1 MEHFMLESVTTNV
14 TTHVLDPL
22 IAKLRAGG
30 DLPLAIQLWNG
41 ARFELGAHAHITIHV
56 RDRAALSYLLTP
68 SLESLGE
75 GYVQGALDFE
85 GPIADMIALASS
97 MASRSL
103 EPSGAMGRVLQM
115 FNHHKALDAQSVQH
129 HYDVS
134 NEFYGLWLDENRVYS
149 CAYFPQGDETLAQAQ
164 MAKIDHILR
173 KIRLK
178 PGEQLLDIGCGWG
191 ALAMRAAQH
200 WGAQVVGITLSQRQ
214 FELARER
221 VAQAGLQSRI
231 EIRLQDY
238 RDVTET
244 FDKLTSVGM
253 FEHVGLKHLREYFG
267 QIRARLKDGGLA
279 LNHGITST
287 DPDSGNAPWG
297 AGNFIEKYVFP
308 NGELPHISLA
318 LKQAQAAGLE
328 ALDVENLRRHY
339 AKTLS
344 MWSENYERATPK
356 IKQLVPE
363 QTYRVWR
370 VYLAGCAHGF
380 AQDWMSIYQ
389 ILLCKSGPMNQIP
402 TPLSR
407 AYMYEMN

>member
-1 MEHFMLESVTTNV
+1 MLESLA
-14 TTHVLDPL
+14 THALDPL
-22 IAKLRAGG
+22 ITKLQARG

-41 ARFELGAHAHITIHV
+41 ARFELGMRPHITIHV
-56 RDRAALSYLLTP
+56 RNSSALSYLLTP

-85 GPIADMIALASS
+85 GSVTDMIALAST
-97 MASRSL
+97 MADRSI

-134 NEFYGLWLDENRVYS
+134 NDFYALWLDENRVYS

-164 MAKIDHILR
+164 SAKIDHILR
-173 KIRLK
+173 KIMLK
-178 PGEQLLDIGCGWG
+178 PGERLLDIGCGWG
-191 ALAMRAAQH
+191 ALALRAAQQ
-200 WGAQVVGITLSQRQ
+200 WGAQVVGVTLSVQQ
-214 FELARER
+214 FEFARAC

-244 FDKLTSVGM
+244 FDKITSVGM
-253 FEHVGLKHLREYFG
+253 FEHVGLKHLREYFS
-267 QIRARLKDGGLA
+267 QIRMRLKDGGLA

-308 NGELPHISLA
+308 NGELPHISFA

-328 ALDVENLRRHY
+328 TLDVESLRRHY

-344 MWSENYERATPK
+344 LWSENYERAAPQ

-363 QTYRVWR
+363 LTYRVWR
-370 VYLAGCAHGF
+370 VYLAGCAYGF

-389 ILLCKSGPMNQIP
+389 ILFCKTGAANQNSTPM
-402 TPLSR
+402 SR
-407 AYMYEMN
+407 AYMYENI

>member
-1 MEHFMLESVTTNV
+1 MLERVAS
-14 TTHVLDPL
+14 HALEPL
-22 IAKLRAGG
+22 IARLGARA
-30 DLPLAIQLWNG
+30 DLPLAIQLWSG
-41 ARFELGAHAHITIHV
+41 ARFELADRPRITIHV
-56 RDRAALSYLLTP
+56 RDSSALSYLLTP
-68 SLESLGE
+68 SLENLGE

-85 GPIADMIALASS
+85 GSVAEMIAMAGA
-97 MASRSL
+97 MASRSI

-115 FNHHKALDAQSVQH
+115 FNHHKTLDAQSVQH

-134 NEFYGLWLDENRVYS
+134 NDFYKLWLDEDMVYS
-149 CAYFPQGDETLAQAQ
+149 CAYFPQGNETLAQAQ
-164 MAKIDHILR
+164 TAKIDHVLR
-173 KIRLK
+173 KIMLK
-178 PGEQLLDIGCGWG
+178 PGERLLDIGCGWG
-191 ALAMRAAQH
+191 ALALRAARH
-200 WGAQVVGITLSQRQ
+200 WGAHVVGVTLSNRQ
-214 FELARER
+214 YELARER
-221 VAQAGLQSRI
+221 VAQAGLQERI
-231 EIRLQDY
+231 DIRLQDY

-244 FDKLTSVGM
+244 FDKVTSVGM

-287 DPDSGNAPWG
+287 DPDSGNVPWG

-339 AKTLS
+339 AKTLAH
-344 MWSENYERATPK
+344 WSENYERAAPQ
-356 IKQLVPE
+356 IKPLVPE
-363 QTYRVWR
+363 LTYRVWR

-389 ILLCKSGPMNQIP
+389 ILLCKAGSANLNP
-402 TPLSR
+402 TPMSR
-407 AYMYEMN
+407 AYMYGAG

>member
-1 MEHFMLESVTTNV
+1 MLERVA
-14 TTHVLDPL
+14 THALEPL
-22 IAKLRAGG
+22 IARLRAHGE
-30 DLPLAIQLWNG
+30 LPLAIQLWNG
-41 ARFELGAHAHITIHV
+41 ARFELADRAHVTIQV
-56 RDRAALSYLLTP
+56 RDSSALSYLLSP
-68 SLESLGE
+68 SLENLGE

-85 GPIADMIALASS
+85 GSVAEMIALAGT
-97 MASRSL
+97 MAGRSI

-134 NEFYGLWLDENRVYS
+134 NDFYKLWLDENMVYS
-149 CAYFPQGDETLAQAQ
+149 CAYFPQGNETLAQAQ
-164 MAKIDHILR
+164 TAKIDHILR
-173 KIRLK
+173 KIMLK
-178 PGEQLLDIGCGWG
+178 PGERLLDIGCGWG
-191 ALAMRAAQH
+191 ALALRAAQH
-200 WGAQVVGITLSQRQ
+200 WGAHVVGVTLSNRQ

-221 VAQAGLQSRI
+221 VAQAGLQDHI

-244 FDKLTSVGM
+244 FDKVTSVGM

-287 DPDSGNAPWG
+287 DPDSGNVPWG

-308 NGELPHISLA
+308 NGELPHIGLA

-339 AKTLS
+339 AKTLAH
-344 MWSENYERATPK
+344 WSQNYESATPQ
-356 IKQLVPE
+356 IKPLVPE
-363 QTYRVWR
+363 LTYRVWR

-389 ILLCKSGPMNQIP
+389 ILLCKAGGAGLNP
-402 TPLSR
+402 TPMSR
-407 AYMYEMN
+407 AYMYRAD